1 MGIYVAPRYTR
12 EEVETL
18 APDKLTFPY
27 STDFDAKYDGLRH
40 QYILTKAF
48 FTERG
53 IDLDKE
59 PQFRNSPDKIN
70 RFLVAVSTKVYNW
83 VYRHSKSSRRQINYM
98 IAKRGLR
105 TFPIFEYRQAFLE
118 AMFLEGE
125 YLLENGDI
133 SKVTGVDLDTMQNM
147 SADVMRNQDRD
158 MSKDAIGILNELG
171 LCYYGRYRFFP
182 VGNDW

>member
-1 MGIYVAPRYTR
+1 MGIYIAPRYTR
-12 EEVETL
+12 DQVYAL

-27 STDFDAKYDGLRH
+27 STDFDAVYDGLRH
-40 QYILTKAF
+40 QYRLTKAY

-53 IDLDKE
+53 INLDKE
-59 PQFRNSPDKIN
+59 PQFKNNPDLIN
-70 RFLVAVSTKVYNW
+70 KFLQEVSTKVYNW
-83 VYRHSKSSRRQINYM
+83 VYRHSKSNRRQINYM
-98 IAKRGLR
+98 IAKRGLL

-147 SADVMRNQDRD
+147 SADVIRNQDRD
-158 MSKDAIGILNELG
+158 MSKEAIGILNELG

>member
-1 MGIYVAPRYTR
+1 MSIFTAPRYTM
-12 EEVETL
+12 EQVMEL

-27 STDFDAKYDGLRH
+27 STNFDAEYDGLKH
-40 QYILTKAF
+40 HYILREEY

-53 IDLDKE
+53 VNIREKLGTK
-59 PQFRNSPDKIN
+59 SPDKV
-70 RFLVAVSTKVYNW
+70 RQFLNDLSTKVYNYI
-83 VYRHSKSSRRQINYM
+83 YRHSKSTRRQIDFM

-105 TFPIFEYRQAFLE
+105 TYPIFEYREAFLE

-147 SADVMRNQDRD
+147 SADVIRNQDRD
-158 MSKDAIGILNELG
+158 MDKEAIGILMQLG
-171 LCYYGRYRFFP
+171 LNYYGKYRFMP
-182 VGNDW
+182 VGKDW